1 MVVRANVLNAD
12 VCVSD
17 VARQPY
23 RTATVENE
31 AAIEAGVRLLTT
43 EWRERTARCADGW

>member
-12 VCVSD
+12 VYVSD

-31 AAIEAGVRLLTT
+31 AAPGRPRPV
-43 EWRERTARCADGW
+43 CGC

>member
-23 RTATVENE
+23 RTATRAADALMRTETFHE
-31 AAIEAGVRLLTT
+31 A
-43 EWRERTARCADGW
+43 REYQRNPPSGR